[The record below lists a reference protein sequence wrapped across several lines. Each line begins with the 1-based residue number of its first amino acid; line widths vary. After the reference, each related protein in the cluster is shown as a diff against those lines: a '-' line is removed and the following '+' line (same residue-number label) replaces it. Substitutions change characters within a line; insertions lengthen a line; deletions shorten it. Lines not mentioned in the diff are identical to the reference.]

1 VRRRIPLTRP
11 ADAATL
17 AAPQAGARTAI
28 VRLSSI
34 ALAAGMLVLL
44 AARPSC
50 AEEAK
55 TPLSDAQAL
64 AMMFI
69 DQARSYGY
77 QTMMARIDLDKVKAE
92 LERDQADL
100 DNKKRLY
107 GNKVIPLI
115 DFEIAQL
122 KDVWNRKQLIVA
134 EKSLAYVS
142 AEYDAKVELSRH
154 FAGVEVSLETLY
166 ATFRRGWEAGC
177 DKGPDE
183 VAAMKAWVDYAE
195 KSLERSHQLSSR
207 GSVALS
213 VLLEKNAELKIAQ
226 SNYRNREAGLQ
237 KCRTVL
243 FPSLQEM
250 MAIGR

>member
-1 VRRRIPLTRP
+1 
-11 ADAATL
+11 
-17 AAPQAGARTAI
+17 
-28 VRLSSI
+28 
-34 ALAAGMLVLL
+34 MLIML
-44 AARPSC
+44 AARPSG

-55 TPLSDAQAL
+55 TPLNDAQVL

-77 QTMMARIDLDKVKAE
+77 QTMMARIDLDKVQAE
-92 LERDQADL
+92 LERDQTDL
-100 DNKKRLY
+100 ENKKKLY
-107 GNKVIPLI
+107 ANRVVPLI
-115 DFEIAQL
+115 DLEVAQL
-122 KDVWNRKQLIVA
+122 KDIWNRKQLIVA

-142 AEYDAKVELSRH
+142 AEYDAMIEMSRH
-154 FAGVEVSLETLY
+154 FAGVEVSLEALY

-183 VAAMKAWVDYAE
+183 VAAMKAWADYAE
-195 KSLERSHQLSSR
+195 KSLERSRQLNRR

-213 VLLEKNAELKIAQ
+213 VLLEKDAQLKIAQ
-226 SNYRNREAGLQ
+226 SNYRNREAGLE

-250 MAIGR
+250 MAIGKER